1 MTHAL
6 RHVVSIHIPRPRPAA
21 ADLEPSVPPSVGPGF
36 ISRYALAYMSTS
48 LVLVAPLLV
57 TLALKVDSLVGKDR
71 APSRLA
77 LVTGVGALVA
87 LVSNPVFGRISDRT
101 TSRWGMRR
109 PWMLMGLTG
118 GSVGILVVAMAP
130 NVVVVLAGW
139 CLAQMFFNALLAAQV
154 AVLPDQVPQAQRG
167 LVSGVLGVCLPVA
180 AVIGTFLV
188 QLFSGHQLAM
198 FLAPCVLGAL
208 FILPFVATLNDRQLT
223 SAAAPRPSR
232 RHALRS
238 RFVVPRTSPDFAWA
252 FVSRFLFVSAYAILV
267 TYQAYF
273 LQDQLG
279 SAKDDV
285 PHEIFLGTLAQSVVV
300 IAASLLGGRL
310 SDRTGSRKAFVVSA
324 SVLYGAA
331 LFVVASASS
340 VNGFLIGMALSG
352 LGFGTYLA
360 VDLALVVD
368 VLPDRDSSAKDL
380 GVLNIAGALPF
391 FVAPALAP
399 AVLAVGGGSYA
410 VLYAVAGGFALLG
423 ALAILPI
430 KGVR

>member
-1 MTHAL
+1 M
-6 RHVVSIHIPRPRPAA
+6 
-21 ADLEPSVPPSVGPGF
+21 
-36 ISRYALAYMSTS
+36 
-48 LVLVAPLLV
+48 
-57 TLALKVDSLVGKDR
+57 
-71 APSRLA
+71 
-77 LVTGVGALVA
+77 
-87 LVSNPVFGRISDRT
+87 
-101 TSRWGMRR
+101 
-109 PWMLMGLTG
+109 
-118 GSVGILVVAMAP
+118 
-130 NVVVVLAGW
+130 
-139 CLAQMFFNALLAAQV
+139 
-154 AVLPDQVPQAQRG
+154 LPDQVPELQRG

-180 AVIGTFLV
+180 AVCGTFLV

-208 FILPFVATLNDRQLT
+208 FILPFVATLDDRQLT
-223 SAAAPRPSR
+223 STPAPHRSV
-232 RHALRS
+232 RHGLS
-238 RFVVPRTSPDFAWA
+238 SLFVAPRTSPDFAWA

-285 PHEIFLGTLAQSVVV
+285 PHQIFLGTLAQSVVV
-300 IAASLLGGRL
+300 IVASLLTGRL

-331 LFVVASASS
+331 LFVVAGASS

-368 VLPDRDSSAKDL
+368 VLPDRDSAAKDL

-423 ALAILPI
+423 ALAILPV

>member
-1 MTHAL
+1 MSHAS
-6 RHVVSIHIPRPRPAA
+6 RHVLASHLPHPRPAP
-21 ADLEPSVPPSVGPGF
+21 ADPAVRVPQPVGPGF
-36 ISRYALAYMSTS
+36 IARYALAYMSTS

-57 TLALKVDSLVGKDR
+57 TLALKVDSLVGTDR
-71 APSRLA
+71 AAGRLA

-101 TSRWGMRR
+101 TSRWGRRR
-109 PWMLMGLTG
+109 PWMLAGLVG
-118 GSVGILVVAMAP
+118 GSAGMLVVATAP
-130 NVVVVLAGW
+130 NIVLVLLGW
-139 CLAQMFFNALLAAQV
+139 CVAQMFFNALLAAQV
-154 AVLPDQVPQAQRG
+154 AVLPDQVPERQRG
-167 LVSGVLGVCLPVA
+167 LVSGVLGVCLPAA
-180 AVIGTFLV
+180 AVSGTFLV
-188 QLFSGHQLAM
+188 QLFSGSQLAM
-198 FLAPCVLGAL
+198 FLAPCALGAL
-208 FILPFVATLNDRQLT
+208 FLLPFVATLDDRQLSST
-223 SAAAPRPSR
+223 AAGPRRSGRPAVRSMLTAP
-232 RHALRS
+232 
-238 RFVVPRTSPDFAWA
+238 SPDFAWA

-285 PHEIFLGTLAQSVVV
+285 PHQVFLGTLAQSAVV
-300 IAASLLGGRL
+300 ITASLLGGRL

-324 SVLYGAA
+324 SVLYGAS
-331 LFVVASASS
+331 LLVVAGAGSLA
-340 VNGFLIGMALSG
+340 GFLVGMALSG

-368 VLPDRDSSAKDL
+368 VLPDRDSAARDL

-391 FVAPALAP
+391 FVAPVLAP

-410 VLYAVAGGFALLG
+410 VLYAVAGGVALLG
-423 ALAILPI
+423 GLAILPV

>member
-1 MTHAL
+1 MSHAS
-6 RHVVSIHIPRPRPAA
+6 RHVLASHLPRLRPALT
-21 ADLEPSVPPSVGPGF
+21 DLAGRVPQPVGPGF
-36 ISRYALAYMSTS
+36 IARYALAYMSTS

-57 TLALKVDSLVGKDR
+57 TLALKVDSLVGTDR
-71 APSRLA
+71 AASRLA
-77 LVTGVGALVA
+77 LVTGAGALVA

-101 TSRWGMRR
+101 TSRWGRRR
-109 PWMLMGLTG
+109 PWMLVGLGG
-118 GSVGILVVAMAP
+118 GSAGILVVATAP
-130 NVVVVLAGW
+130 NIGLVVVGW
-139 CLAQMFFNALLAAQV
+139 CVAQMFFNALLAAQV
-154 AVLPDQVPQAQRG
+154 AVLPDQVPERQRG
-167 LVSGVLGVCLPVA
+167 MVSGVLGVCLPFA
-180 AVIGTFLV
+180 AVSGTFLV
-188 QLFSGHQLAM
+188 QLFSGDQLAM
-198 FLAPCVLGAL
+198 FLAPCAFGAL
-208 FILPFVATLNDRQLT
+208 FLLPFVATLDDRQLAST
-223 SAAAPRPSR
+223 AAPR
-232 RHALRS
+232 RS
-238 RFVVPRTSPDFAWA
+238 GRQVVHSMLTAPSPDFAWA

-285 PHEIFLGTLAQSVVV
+285 PHQVFLGTLAQSAVV

-324 SVLYGAA
+324 SVLYGAS
-331 LFVVASASS
+331 LLVVAGAGTLT
-340 VNGFLIGMALSG
+340 GFLVGMALSG

-368 VLPDRDSSAKDL
+368 VLPDRGSAARDL

-391 FVAPALAP
+391 FVAPVLAP

-410 VLYAVAGGFALLG
+410 VLFAVAGGVALLG
-423 ALAILPI
+423 GLAILPI